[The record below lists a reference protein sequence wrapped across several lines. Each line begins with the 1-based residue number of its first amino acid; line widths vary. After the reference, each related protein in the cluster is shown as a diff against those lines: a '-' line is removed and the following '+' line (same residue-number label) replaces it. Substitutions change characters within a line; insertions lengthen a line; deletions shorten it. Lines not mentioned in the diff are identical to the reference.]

1 MFLESDCPSLFVE
14 MLRNFI
20 ALDRWDPEPAV
31 GDSWL
36 GTVREPQCHSGQTLP
51 AENTGV
57 HRGPPALTARG
68 TRGLRGNSLN
78 DAGQTIQT
86 GYHCFFVIPYVSCK
100 KYKEDF
106 NFESLLPC
114 HKK

>member
-68 TRGLRGNSLN
+68 TRGSPWKFSQRCWTDNPN
-78 DAGQTIQT
+78 W
-86 GYHCFFVIPYVSCK
+86 IP
-100 KYKEDF
+100 
-106 NFESLLPC
+106 LLFC
-114 HKK
+114 YSVRQL